1 MFAFILYYLIYL
13 FIYLSIGYYYYFYL
27 LMVYYIGLS
36 LLKLLVLTLYLVC
49 DSYFFS
55 SFLLSTI
62 GISGWTFL
70 FPNHSVWPITIS
82 DDLQHHA
89 ISLTMVTA
97 MQRTRI

>member
-49 DSYFFS
+49 DSFFFS
-55 SFLLSTI
+55 SSFLQSTI
-62 GISGWTFL
+62 GISGW
-70 FPNHSVWPITIS
+70 
-82 DDLQHHA
+82 
-89 ISLTMVTA
+89 TMVTA